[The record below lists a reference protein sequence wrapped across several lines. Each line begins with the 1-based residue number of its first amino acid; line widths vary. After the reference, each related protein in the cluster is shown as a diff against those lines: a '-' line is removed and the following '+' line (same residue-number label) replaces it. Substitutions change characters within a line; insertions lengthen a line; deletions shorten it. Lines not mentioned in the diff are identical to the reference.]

1 MMNYKKNRINLIFVF
16 LAMIFADTDADVAV
30 TGSGTIPFCAS
41 WTSSTTAPNYA
52 TVDIDAYDADFLEFA
67 SIIAVTDFDANYAFN
82 ITATKGTWTLP
93 AAYDVTNG
101 AKKANGSDSD
111 FLIKVADINVGTTPA
126 SSGGFAVANSHDSY
140 QAATTSG
147 AVIASGG
154 STTSGSAHGVESAA
168 FNIDGKVLLDW
179 DTDIPGAYAL
189 SITITIASQ

>member
-1 MMNYKKNRINLIFVF
+1 MMNNKKFILSLLFF
-16 LAMIFADTDADVAV
+16 LSFLFGDTDADVAV

-41 WTSSTTAPNYA
+41 WTSSTTIPDYS

-67 SIIAVTDFDANYAFN
+67 SIISVTDFDANYAFN

-111 FLIKVADINVGTTPA
+111 FLIKVDDITVGTTP
-126 SSGGFAVANSHDSY
+126 SSSNGLAVANSHNTY

-154 STTSGSAHGVESAA
+154 STVSGSAHGVESAA

-179 DTDIPGAYAL
+179 DTDIPGSYSL
-189 SITITIASQ
+189 SITITVASQ

>member
-1 MMNYKKNRINLIFVF
+1 MMNNKKYLLSLLFF
-16 LAMIFADTDADVAV
+16 LSFLFGDTDADVAV

-41 WTSSTTAPNYA
+41 WTSSTTIPDYS

-67 SIIAVTDFDANYAFN
+67 SIISVTDFDANYAFN

-111 FLIKVADINVGTTPA
+111 FLIKVDDITVGTTP
-126 SSGGFAVANSHDSY
+126 SSSNGLAVANSHNTY

-154 STTSGSAHGVESAA
+154 STASGSAHGVESAA

-179 DTDIPGAYAL
+179 DTDIPGSYSL
-189 SITITIASQ
+189 SITITVASQ